1 MPAFVP
7 GRADSADARPAT
19 GGVLHHAT
27 EGILDAAAEF
37 LWSEAMATSLDSFS
51 DNHKDMFTGATADGE
66 QRLEWTQAHLD
77 FQELFDFQLEQFV
90 GTQDFSQ
97 EEFLFA
103 CQVRRHPTPRPTQ
116 DPARSLK
123 RPGGACGRTR
133 WTTGRPGRPS
143 RHRSSRWCWPLA
155 PTSSS
160 CR

>member
-1 MPAFVP
+1 MPADGGSQAESMPAFVP

-51 DNHKDMFTGATADGE
+51 TNHKDMFTGATADGE

-77 FQELFDFQLEQFV
+77 YQELFDFQLEQFV

-103 CQVRRHPTPRPTQ
+103 CQVRRHPTPRPRIRGT
-116 DPARSLK
+116 AL
-123 RPGGACGRTR
+123 
-133 WTTGRPGRPS
+133 
-143 RHRSSRWCWPLA
+143 PLA
-155 PTSSS
+155 L
-160 CR
+160 